1 MKENGNWYDHLK
13 PSNNAELGCYLGMAY
28 LLVGGLLV
36 YLQAFH
42 AFEVAGLLFAL
53 VWVYWWAYTLA
64 YRRHKR
70 LEDISLSPSKLHL
83 VASLLMLSGIA
94 GYLLLNGISDLIAL
108 LEIPVISLVV
118 GLASLVGFVFFLT
131 RFNRLADFLLRY
143 VSKE

>member
-83 VASLLMLSGIA
+83 VAFLLMLSGVA
-94 GYLLLNGISDLIAL
+94 GYLLLQGIAYLIVP
-108 LEIPVISLVV
+108 LEIPVITVV
-118 GLASLVGFVFFLT
+118 VVLIAMGGFVFFLT

>member
-1 MKENGNWYDHLK
+1 MNENGNWYDHLK
-13 PSNNAELGCYLGMAY
+13 PSNNVELGCYLILAY
-28 LLVGGLLV
+28 LLVGGLLM
-36 YLQAFH
+36 YLRASL
-42 AFEVAGLLFAL
+42 AFEVAGLLFPL
-53 VWVYWWAYTLA
+53 VWVYWWAYALA

-131 RFNRLADFLLRY
+131 RFNQLADFLLRY